1 MAKLTGAQII
11 LESLIEQDATLVFGY
26 PGGTIMPTYD
36 ALWDY
41 RDKIHHVLVR
51 HEENAALAADA
62 YFRATGKVGV
72 CFATSGPGATN
83 LVTGL
88 ANAMMDSSAV
98 VAITGQ
104 VATHLVGSDAFQ
116 ETDVTGIT
124 LPVTKHNYLVTQ
136 IEELA
141 EVLAEAFY
149 IARSGR
155 PGPVLVDICKDVQQ
169 KMYEYTP
176 VKSVNLRGYK
186 AIKPMSNQDTPAL
199 LQDAA
204 ELINTAKRPII
215 LAGQGIKHAGAH
227 AEFLKFAEKAGIPVA
242 TTLLGIGVL
251 DEDHPLNLRMMGM
264 HGEAYVN
271 QAIFNA
277 DLLIALGMRF
287 DDRVTGNLKTYAQNS
302 QVIHFDIDP
311 AEINKNVP
319 ADVGIVGNLKDL
331 LPPLTK
337 LVEKKTYP
345 AWLERINEWRGD
357 TKARDVLSVDLPSD
371 MLLAPQVIKAI
382 WEETEGN
389 ATICTDVGQHQMW
402 ETQYFQHKR
411 KNQLITSGGLG
422 TMGFALPAAIGAKFG
437 RPEDEVWSIGGDGG
451 SQMSLPELMT
461 VIQEGL
467 NIKIAIINNG
477 YLGMVRQWQELMHNK
492 RYSETTMLSPDFV
505 KVAEAYGMCGLRAT
519 NLKQAHDIIKTARQH
534 DGPVLM
540 EFVVESETNVFP
552 MVQPGKSLNEMTRR
566 ADAHIIAGDQSG
578 DGVAVATSS
587 KDTIQ
592 PAALGGGFEAV
603 AEEAK

>member
-11 LESLIEQDATLVFGY
+11 LESLIEQDATLIFGY
-26 PGGTIMPTYD
+26 PGGAIMPTYD

-51 HEENAALAADA
+51 HEENAALAADS

-72 CFATSGPGATN
+72 CMATSGPGATN

-88 ANAMMDSSAV
+88 ANAMMDSSAI

-104 VATHLVGSDAFQ
+104 VASHLVGSDAFQ

-141 EVLAEAFY
+141 EVMAEAFHV
-149 IARSGR
+149 ARSGR

-169 KMYEYTP
+169 KLYEYTP
-176 VKSVNLRGYK
+176 VKTVNLRGYK
-186 AIKPMSNQDTPAL
+186 AIKPMTNQDTPAL
-199 LQDAA
+199 LQEAA
-204 ELINTAKRPII
+204 ELINAAKRPII
-215 LAGQGIKHAGAH
+215 LAGQGIKHADAH
-227 AEFLKFAEKAGIPVA
+227 AEFLAFAEKAGIPVT

-251 DEDHPLNLRMMGM
+251 NEDHPLNLRMMGM

-319 ADVGIVGNLKDL
+319 ADVGIVGNVKDL
-331 LPPLTK
+331 LPALTE
-337 LVEKKTYP
+337 LVEPKSYP
-345 AWLERINEWRGD
+345 AWYERINEWRGD
-357 TKARDVLSVDLPSD
+357 TKARDVLSVDLPTN

-402 ETQYFQHKR
+402 ETQYFQHRR

-477 YLGMVRQWQELMHNK
+477 FLGMVRQWQELMHNK

-505 KVAEAYGMCGLRAT
+505 KVAEAYGMCGLRART
-519 NLKQAHDIIKTARQH
+519 LKEAHEIIKIARQH

-566 ADAHIIAGDQSG
+566 ADSG
-578 DGVAVATSS
+578 VRANSNGNANADAL
-587 KDTIQ
+587 Q

-603 AEEAK
+603 TEEAKK

>member
-1 MAKLTGAQII
+1 MKLTGAQIL
-11 LESLIEQDATLVFGY
+11 LESLIQQDATLIFGY
-26 PGGTIMPTYD
+26 PGGAIMPTYD

-51 HEENAALAADA
+51 HEENAALAADS

-72 CFATSGPGATN
+72 CMATSGPGATN

-104 VATHLVGSDAFQ
+104 VASHLVGSDAFQ

-124 LPVTKHNYLVTQ
+124 MPITKHNYLVTRVED
-136 IEELA
+136 IA
-141 EVLAEAFY
+141 EVVAEAFH

-155 PGPVLVDICKDVQQ
+155 PGPVLIDICKDAQQ
-169 KMYEYTP
+169 KSCEYAP
-176 VKSVNLRGYK
+176 VTAVKMRGYK
-186 AIKPMSNQDTPAL
+186 ALRPSRQDVDGL
-199 LQDAA
+199 IGGAA
-204 ELINTAKRPII
+204 ELIASAKRPII
-215 LAGQGIKHAGAH
+215 LAGQGIKHANAH
-227 AEFLKFAEKAGIPVA
+227 AEFKTFVEESGIPVA

-251 DEDHPLNLRMMGM
+251 DENHPQNLRMMGM

-271 QAIFNA
+271 QAIFDA

-287 DDRVTGNLKTYAQNS
+287 DDRVTGNLSTYAKNS
-302 QVIHFDIDP
+302 KVIHFDIDP
-311 AEINKNVP
+311 AEIGKNVP
-319 ADVGIVGNLKDL
+319 ADVGIVGDVKYL
-331 LPPLTK
+331 LPKLTE
-337 LVEKKTYP
+337 LVEKKPYT
-345 AWLERINEWRGD
+345 AWYERINEWRSD
-357 TKARDVLSVDLPSD
+357 TKARDVMNATLPSE

-382 WEETEGN
+382 WEETGGN
-389 ATICTDVGQHQMW
+389 VTICTDVGQHQMW

-437 RPEDEVWSIGGDGG
+437 RPDDEVWAIGGDGG

-461 VIQEGL
+461 VVQESL
-467 NIKIAIINNG
+467 NIKIAVINNG

-492 RYSETTMLSPDFV
+492 RYSETQMLSPDFA
-505 KVAEAYGMCGLRAT
+505 KVAEAYGVRGLRAR
-519 NLKQAHDIIKTARQH
+519 NLTEAREAIRTARAH
-534 DGPVLM
+534 DGPVLI

-566 ADAHIIAGDQSG
+566 E
-578 DGVAVATSS
+578 GVREA
-587 KDTIQ
+587 IQ
-592 PAALGGGFEAV
+592 PAALGGGFEGLSG
-603 AEEAK
+603 K

>member
-11 LESLIEQDATLVFGY
+11 LESLIEQDATLIFGY
-26 PGGTIMPTYD
+26 PGGAIMPTYD

-51 HEENAALAADA
+51 HEENAALAADS

-72 CFATSGPGATN
+72 CMATSGPGATN

-88 ANAMMDSSAV
+88 ANAMMDSSAI

-104 VATHLVGSDAFQ
+104 VASHLVGSDAFQ

-141 EVLAEAFY
+141 EVMAEAFHV
-149 IARSGR
+149 ARSGR

-169 KMYEYTP
+169 KLYEYTP
-176 VKSVNLRGYK
+176 VKTVNLRGYK
-186 AIKPMSNQDTPAL
+186 AIKPMTNQDTPAL
-199 LQDAA
+199 LQEAA
-204 ELINTAKRPII
+204 ELINAAKRPII
-215 LAGQGIKHAGAH
+215 LAGQGIKHADAH
-227 AEFLKFAEKAGIPVA
+227 AEFLAFAEKAGIPVT

-251 DEDHPLNLRMMGM
+251 NEDHPLNLRMMGM

-319 ADVGIVGNLKDL
+319 ADVGIVGNVKDL
-331 LPPLTK
+331 LPALTA
-337 LVEKKTYP
+337 LVEPKSYP
-345 AWLERINEWRGD
+345 AWYERINEWRGD
-357 TKARDVLSVDLPSD
+357 TKARDVLSVDLPTD

-402 ETQYFQHKR
+402 ETQYFQHRR

-467 NIKIAIINNG
+467 NIKIAVINNG
-477 YLGMVRQWQELMHNK
+477 FLGMVRQWQELMHNK

-505 KVAEAYGMCGLRAT
+505 KVAEAYGMCGLRART
-519 NLKQAHDIIKTARQH
+519 LKEAHEIIKIARQH

-566 ADAHIIAGDQSG
+566 AGVQDGIHDGSG
-578 DGVAVATSS
+578 EGAAVANS
-587 KDTIQ
+587 IQ

-603 AEEAK
+603 AEEAKK

>member
-1 MAKLTGAQII
+1 MKLTGAQII
-11 LESLIEQDATLVFGY
+11 LESLIHQGSPLIFGY
-26 PGGTIMPTYD
+26 PGGAIMPTYD

-41 RDKIHHVLVR
+41 RDRIKHVLVR
-51 HEENAALAADA
+51 HEENAALAADS

-72 CFATSGPGATN
+72 CMATSGPGATN

-104 VATHLVGSDAFQ
+104 VASHLVGSDAFQ

-124 LPVTKHNYLVTQ
+124 LPITKHNYLVTRVED
-136 IEELA
+136 IA
-141 EVLAEAFY
+141 EVMAEAFY

-155 PGPVLVDICKDVQQ
+155 PGPVLVDICKDAQQ
-169 KMYEYTP
+169 KIAEYTP
-176 VKSVNLRGYK
+176 VTDVKLRGYK
-186 AIKPMSNQDTPAL
+186 SLRPSTQDARGL
-199 LQDAA
+199 LQQAA
-204 ELINTAKRPII
+204 QLIGQAKRPII
-215 LAGQGIKHAGAH
+215 LAGQGIKHANAH
-227 AEFLKFAEKAGIPVA
+227 AEFKAFVEKSGIPVA

-271 QAIFNA
+271 QAIFDS

-287 DDRVTGNLKTYAQNS
+287 DDRVTGNLGTYAKNS
-302 QVIHFDIDP
+302 KVIHFDIDP

-319 ADVGIVGNLKDL
+319 ADVGIVGSIKDL
-331 LPPLTK
+331 LPPLIE
-337 LVEKKTYP
+337 LVEKNSYVGWMDKINSWRKDTN
-345 AWLERINEWRGD
+345 ERN
-357 TKARDVLSVDLPSD
+357 VLNTALPSD
-371 MLLAPQVIKAI
+371 MLLAPQVIRTI
-382 WEETEGN
+382 WEETGGN

-437 RPEDEVWSIGGDGG
+437 RPDDEVWAIGGDGG

-461 VIQEGL
+461 VVQEGL
-467 NIKIAIINNG
+467 NIKIAVINNG

-492 RYSETTMLSPDFV
+492 RYSETHMLSPDFV
-505 KVAEAYGMCGLRAT
+505 KVAEAYGVCGLRAR
-519 NLKQAHDIIKTARQH
+519 NLKEAREIIKTARSH

-566 ADAHIIAGDQSG
+566 EA
-578 DGVAVATSS
+578 
-587 KDTIQ
+587 IQ
-592 PAALGGGFEAV
+592 PAALGGGFEGLKEGA
-603 AEEAK
+603 AGK